1 MSTNKNLITIGIPFY
16 NDEKYLDLAI
26 KSVFAQTYTDW
37 KLILMDDGS
46 TDKSLEIAKKYK
58 DDHRVTIYSDGE
70 NRQLPF
76 RLNQI
81 ASLTTTKYLARMDSD
96 DIMHPERIQ
105 TQIKILE
112 DNPEIDVLG
121 TNALTIDQNNV
132 IKGIKFI
139 PSSKEY
145 LFSTIS
151 FIHPSIMGKTSWF
164 KNNTYNENAI
174 RIEDGELWY
183 RTRKNSSFYC
193 LNVPLLFYRE
203 FGGNYYRQYR
213 KGIKSF
219 FKLSWHNFSHKEY
232 RDSIAWLYKGVRY
245 VIKYLSYLTLSK
257 TNREQYLIDKR
268 SVKITEKE
276 SVIYKNSL
284 SFLFDNYEKKDYK
297 IELLS

>member
-96 DIMHPERIQ
+96 DIMHPKRIQ

-121 TNALTIDQNNV
+121 TNAYSIDADNQIN
-132 IKGIKFI
+132 GIKRKI
-139 PSSKEY
+139 NLEE
-145 LFSTIS
+145 TILVSCTS
-151 FIHPSIMGKTSWF
+151 FIHPSIMGKTEWF
-164 KNNTYNENAI
+164 IKNPYDLKSL
-174 RIEDGELWY
+174 RIEDTELWY
-183 RTRKNSSFYC
+183 RTAKTSTFRLYTF
-193 LNVPLLFYRE
+193 PLLFYRE
-203 FGGNYYRQYR
+203 FGADYYKKYANGLKGSLYVLNKNKNTHWIIYFISKCFKMSMYWAFGKLGVEQKLIANRICILPTKLVKEAEIILGYTIKNYT
-213 KGIKSF
+213 K
-219 FKLSWHNFSHKEY
+219 
-232 RDSIAWLYKGVRY
+232 D
-245 VIKYLSYLTLSK
+245 
-257 TNREQYLIDKR
+257 IDK
-268 SVKITEKE
+268 INE
-276 SVIYKNSL
+276 
-284 SFLFDNYEKKDYK
+284 
-297 IELLS
+297 